1 MLTDSFIKRKDII
14 SLTFILLINFLFAYK
29 YLSRLTSYALIIS
42 IIYILIIFFV
52 FKNISFIKTN
62 FFFVTSILIYS
73 VTHLILFQFIDVEN
87 LNVDRWSVISSFWE
101 NVSIG
106 EYPYLATSHM
116 GNHPGPLPIYFLITW
131 PFLKFGEI
139 GLFSLAGFIIFSV
152 FLRGKNSQHDSV
164 TGILIL
170 ITSVALLWEIL
181 TRSTIFANSVLF
193 LISLNWFLNINFKNK
208 NQFISSAIIAGL
220 LLSTR
225 TIFIIPLAIYSIYYL
240 KNKIA
245 SFKTLF
251 IWTIL
256 IFLTF
261 LISFLP
267 FLIFYFEDFIQ
278 VNPFTIQSEQ
288 LLPIYYFPLLI
299 LFAIYLG
306 YISRNKQAVIF
317 NTGIGFLI
325 TFIVYF
331 CHTAFNEGI
340 ADSFFNSKADI
351 SYSLFSLPFFIY
363 KYIERLNKKESARL

>member
-1 MLTDSFIKRKDII
+1 M
-14 SLTFILLINFLFAYK
+14 LFAYK
-29 YLSRLTSYALIIS
+29 YLSRITEFALLTSLTYLVVI
-42 IIYILIIFFV
+42 ILIVGFIHN
-52 FKNISFIKTN
+52 KNISWLKSN
-62 FFFVTSILIYS
+62 VFFVIALIFYSISHI
-73 VTHLILFQFIDVEN
+73 VLFQFLDIN
-87 LNVDRWSVISSFWE
+87 QLNVDRWSIISSFWE

-139 GLFSLAGFIIFSV
+139 GLFSLVGFIIFSV
-152 FLRGKNSQHDSV
+152 FLRKKNSQYDSV

-170 ITSVALLWEIL
+170 MTSVALLWEIL
-181 TRSTIFANSVLF
+181 TRSTIFTNSVLF

-208 NQFISSAIIAGL
+208 NQLISSAIIAGL

-225 TIFIIPLAIYSIYYL
+225 TIFIIPLAIFSIYYL

-251 IWTIL
+251 IWTTL
-256 IFLTF
+256 IFLSF

-267 FLIFYFEDFIQ
+267 FLIFYFEDFLQ

-288 LLPIYYFPLLI
+288 LLPKYYFPLLI

-306 YISRNKQAVIF
+306 YISKNKQAVIF

-325 TFIVYF
+325 TFTVYF
-331 CHTAFNEGI
+331 CHIAFNEGI

-363 KYIERLNKKESARL
+363 KYIERLK